1 MEQIW
6 ATRACLLNFTERL
19 ADTTHESASSCNGR
33 READKTQN
41 TRRLNLR
48 LGNQMARDRLWCCG
62 VDRYSARA
70 LSRLIV
76 RARERRAAS
85 VRAESITWTDSPIS
99 ESRPSES
106 LMIVLSKAR
115 LCARAVRKKEIN
127 LCTHAQLSRRT
138 QRVSMKSAD
147 CPWDV
152 RRVACKINFNVLRM
166 QRDGAFLQHGER
178 MDRSGQIK

>member
-1 MEQIW
+1 MEGERQI
-6 ATRACLLNFTERL
+6 R
-19 ADTTHESASSCNGR
+19 H
-33 READKTQN
+33 KT
-41 TRRLNLR
+41 RLNLR

-62 VDRYSARA
+62 VDRCYSARA

-76 RARERRAAS
+76 RERDEQHQWEPNLSHGPTA
-85 VRAESITWTDSPIS
+85 IS

-106 LMIVLSKAR
+106 LMIDLSKAR

-147 CPWDV
+147 CPWDA

-166 QRDGAFLQHGER
+166 QREGAFLQHGER
-178 MDRSGQIK
+178 MDRFGQIK